1 MISSLIVITFVSLIH
16 NSAALPAADLAKVID
31 DVQPK
36 MVKIYG
42 AGGYRGLEA
51 YQSGFLVSPDGHVL
65 TVWSYVLDTDFLTV
79 TLNDGRKFP
88 AELVG
93 HDPRTEIAVLKVD
106 GQDLPF
112 FELTA
117 AVDLDVSD
125 RVLAFSNLYGVATG
139 NEPASILKGVVSA
152 KTDLKARKGVFET
165 TYGGP
170 VYVLDAMTNNP
181 GAAGG
186 ALTDTRGRLAGML
199 GKELRNAQNNV
210 WLNYAL
216 PIAELLPAVDSII
229 AGRSLPPPADEAKPP
244 AEPLNL
250 ALLGIILIPDVLD
263 RTPPFVD
270 TVESGS
276 PAEKAGLRPDDLVLF
291 LGEHVVQ
298 SCRTLRGQL
307 GLVDRGEEV
316 TLTIQRGQE
325 LLEVT
330 LQATP

>member
-1 MISSLIVITFVSLIH
+1 
-16 NSAALPAADLAKVID
+16 
-31 DVQPK
+31 
-36 MVKIYG
+36 
-42 AGGYRGLEA
+42 
-51 YQSGFLVSPDGHVL
+51 
-65 TVWSYVLDTDFLTV
+65 
-79 TLNDGRKFP
+79 
-88 AELVG
+88 
-93 HDPRTEIAVLKVD
+93 
-106 GQDLPF
+106 
-112 FELTA
+112 
-117 AVDLDVSD
+117 
-125 RVLAFSNLYGVATG
+125 VATG
-139 NEPASILKGVVSA
+139 SEPASILKGVVSA
-152 KTDLKARKGVFET
+152 KTDLKARKGVFKT

-181 GAAGG
+181 GATGG
-186 ALTDTRGRLAGML
+186 ALTDARGRLAGML

-229 AGRSLPPPADEAKPP
+229 SGRSLPPPADDVKPP

-330 LQATP
+330 LQAAP